1 MKRVLAAALL
11 VALSIG
17 VSACSSGDDL
27 ANQFKAGDNKNYIAG
42 DGTVTEY
49 SKANRLTPHPWTG
62 VTESGGVLSS
72 KELLGKVVVLNFWYA
87 GCAPCRIETP
97 DLAEFN
103 KTYANDGV
111 VVVGVNVRD
120 TAETALAFDRTHNI
134 DYPSVMDAK
143 TGSVILAFTGIV
155 TPQAVPT
162 TLVIG
167 RDGKVNASILGRFDK
182 NILKALIE
190 SSVNE

>member
-11 VALSIG
+11 VGLG
-17 VSACSSGDDL
+17 FGLTACSSGDDL

-49 SKANRLTPHPWTG
+49 AKANRLTPHAWSG
-62 VTESGGVLSS
+62 VTESGGALSS
-72 KELLGKVVVLNFWYA
+72 ADLLGKVVVLNFWYA

-97 DLAEFN
+97 DLANFG
-103 KTYANDGV
+103 KIYSKDGV

-120 TAETALAFDRTHNI
+120 TAETALAFDRTHDI
-134 DYPSVMDAK
+134 DFPSVMDAK

-182 NILKALIE
+182 NILKTLIE
-190 SSVNE
+190 SAVNE

>member
-1 MKRVLAAALL
+1 MRRVLAAALL
-11 VALSIG
+11 LTLGFG
-17 VSACSSGDDL
+17 VTACSSRDDL
-27 ANQFKAGDNKNYIAG
+27 ANQFKSGDNKNYIAG

-49 SKANRLTPHPWTG
+49 AKENRLTPHAWSG
-62 VTESGGVLSS
+62 VTESGAVLSS
-72 KELLGKVVVLNFWYA
+72 SDLAGKVVVLNFWYA

-97 DLAEFN
+97 DLAEIN
-103 KTYANDGV
+103 RTYAERDV
-111 VVVGVNVRD
+111 LVVGVNVRD

-134 DYPSVMDAK
+134 DFPSVMDAK

-167 RDGKVNASILGRFDK
+167 RDGKVTASILGRFDK
-182 NILKALIE
+182 NILETLIE
-190 SSVNE
+190 SAVNE